1 MSIIVNTNTASIFA
15 QRSLGVNTRSLEK
28 SIEKL
33 STGFRINRAGDD
45 AAGLSISES
54 LTAQIRGMYKAKQN
68 AGDGVSMVQT
78 AEGSLSVIHD
88 NLQRIREL
96 VVQSKNG
103 SNGTTEK
110 EAMQAE
116 IEERVQAI
124 KDISSATEFNGIN
137 LLNGSADIKLQVGSE
152 DNQTLTVALKAES
165 IKVDS
170 TTGAIGGSGIK
181 LDDLDVT
188 GTASI
193 SEVDTLI
200 TNVSGMRSYLGAVQN
215 SLESR
220 MDYLDVA
227 IENNSSSLARVRDV
241 DVARE
246 TSILLKNQILQKSA
260 ATMLSQANSTPKL
273 ALDLLP

>member
-124 KDISSATEFNGIN
+124 KDISSAT
-137 LLNGSADIKLQVGSE
+137 
-152 DNQTLTVALKAES
+152 
-165 IKVDS
+165 
-170 TTGAIGGSGIK
+170 
-181 LDDLDVT
+181 
-188 GTASI
+188 
-193 SEVDTLI
+193 
-200 TNVSGMRSYLGAVQN
+200 
-215 SLESR
+215 
-220 MDYLDVA
+220 
-227 IENNSSSLARVRDV
+227 
-241 DVARE
+241 
-246 TSILLKNQILQKSA
+246 
-260 ATMLSQANSTPKL
+260 
-273 ALDLLP
+273 

>member
-15 QRSLGVNTRSLEK
+15 QRSLGINTRSLEK
-28 SIEKL
+28 SIERL

-152 DNQTLTVALKAES
+152 DNQTLTVELKTVK
-165 IKVDS
+165 ID
-170 TTGAIGGSGIK
+170 TGTSGGIGTGSIK

>member
-152 DNQTLTVALKAES
+152 DNQTLTVELKTVK
-165 IKVDS
+165 ID
-170 TTGAIGGSGIK
+170 TGTSGGIGTGSIK

>member
-1 MSIIVNTNTASIFA
+1 MSIIVNTNTSSIFA
-15 QRSLGVNTRSLEK
+15 QRSLGINTRSLEK
-28 SIEKL
+28 SIERL

-78 AEGSLSVIHD
+78 ADGSLSVIQD

-103 SNGTTEK
+103 TYGTPEK

-152 DNQTLTVALKAES
+152 DNQTLTVELKTVK
-165 IKVDS
+165 IDTS
-170 TTGAIGGSGIK
+170 TSGGMGTGSIK

-188 GTASI
+188 GTADI

>member
-15 QRSLGVNTRSLEK
+15 QRSLGVNARSLEK
-28 SIEKL
+28 SIERL

-152 DNQTLTVALKAES
+152 DNQTLTVELKTVK
-165 IKVDS
+165 ID
-170 TTGAIGGSGIK
+170 TGTSGGIGTGSIK